1 MATRKLVNAKD
12 ILGSLDLQELISNTA
27 ATEDELGALQE
38 RAVTAVSMAMSL
50 EIENEKQLTDEALA
64 TIAGSVVTTMDVKS
78 AALSGYQVLVS
89 YFGPTGVPD
98 QLPTTWAKSWS
109 GWRIDTPLIPE
120 IAPERS
126 AALTDVQ
133 HTASAAIQAVMD
145 VEGVLRDLG
154 RLDATLFYANVADS
168 MLVQIFEK
176 VKKEKAYKKLHYHDE
191 SGNLRQF
198 QTLEEFCGAKLGK
211 SYRRLQELSG
221 HMQALGADLYE
232 AAERIGFRNRD
243 YRALKALPEAEQA
256 IVKQAIESE
265 SKEEVLTILEDLAA
279 RNQAEREAARK
290 EREDLA
296 ADHEARGKLLE
307 DKSQRLAKTEEEL
320 YRLKSLP
327 KDADLELRLAREAE
341 AVQAMEKAYMAALVG
356 LNELLV
362 QVEAILNS
370 HDVSVHTSQHA
381 VGTVGNYC
389 RAVNAVLIKHEIPV
403 DFEEEVSPEWMR
415 ETALDELE
423 AGRTNIPTGR
433 GW

>member
-1 MATRKLVNAKD
+1 MTIPCSSCQHHRSKSNPTQGRLIPNHHGKCIRPEGLCDEILAHEEAERKESQAF
-12 ILGSLDLQELISNTA
+12 LD
-27 ATEDELGALQE
+27 DEP
-38 RAVTAVSMAMSL
+38 V
-50 EIENEKQLTDEALA
+50 
-64 TIAGSVVTTMDVKS
+64 
-78 AALSGYQVLVS
+78 
-89 YFGPTGVPD
+89 
-98 QLPTTWAKSWS
+98 
-109 GWRIDTPLIPE
+109 LIPE
-120 IAPERS
+120 
-126 AALTDVQ
+126 LTEDHARRDLEVQ
-133 HTASAAIQAVMD
+133 NTASAIDQAVMD
-145 VEGVLRDLG
+145 SAEVFKAIGRIEASAFFSKIGNISAAQFAQQVRDGKKYKGLPYNDEDGNRKYISTFDEFCDHFLGKTGRYVRDLIK
-154 RLDATLFYANVADS
+154 N
-168 MLVQIFEK
+168 
-176 VKKEKAYKKLHYHDE
+176 LH
-191 SGNLRQF
+191 L
-198 QTLEEFCGAKLGK
+198 LGP
-211 SYRRLQELSG
+211 
-221 HMQALGADLYE
+221 DLYE
-232 AAERIGFRNRD
+232 SAERIGFRAKD

-307 DKSQRLAKTEEEL
+307 DKSQRLEKTEEEL
-320 YRLKSLP
+320 FKLKSLP

-370 HDVSVHTSQHA
+370 HDVSAHTSQHA